1 MQWPGSIHPRDLG
14 SPAAVLVATSTAPL
28 AFGPAL
34 GWYKTNGTPFRQWL
48 GRSVRGS
55 AAGCARARRRWL
67 SSARAAARRDES
79 PSPFPKTSFRCGFF
93 ASHSS
98 PPSLTLNHFAA
109 RFSVHFLPDSRP
121 IFWRL
126 TTQCDAQRRSQDGI
140 TGTPA
145 CRQPVTLR
153 CWFVRVERLSS
164 VATRRDLPHCIGA
177 GSLARS

>member
-1 MQWPGSIHPRDLG
+1 MRGQVRFTLGTSGAQRPFWSPHRLPLWPSALLSAGTRP
-14 SPAAVLVATSTAPL
+14 TAP
-28 AFGPAL
+28 
-34 GWYKTNGTPFRQWL
+34 
-48 GRSVRGS
+48 RSASGS
-55 AAGCARARRRWL
+55 GDVCGDRLLDAREPGAAGYLPLESLRYGL
-67 SSARAAARRDES
+67 S

-153 CWFVRVERLSS
+153 CWFVRVERLLS